1 MTEDSADNLS
11 HGNAPKGY
19 LSAKMKPY
27 HKLFIYELSDKISVK
42 RDVFGRY
49 FIGCWNEGKSSF
61 LFFSRQR
68 DEEVKTWLGHQARG
82 KLVSRHVMDYRDWQA
97 GEDLKPLCIGKLVI
111 CPTWEE
117 TKIAEDEIFIRLD
130 PGVVFGTGLHPTTR
144 GCLKAL
150 WDIYQMGAPQKVL
163 DIGTGTGILAISA
176 AKLGA
181 QKVVAVDHNELAV
194 ETARRNVVLNE
205 VEDRVKVKWG
215 EAEDFSGKRAD
226 LVLANLHFTAI
237 NDLLN
242 REEPFSKGWLVLSGL
257 FHGQASDVLA
267 SLEKWQLT
275 LNDRM
280 EENRWVTLVLRRTP

>member
-1 MTEDSADNLS
+1 MTEDSSNNLS

-19 LSAKMKPY
+19 LPANMKPY
-27 HKLFIYELSDKISVK
+27 HKLFIYELSDEISVK
-42 RDVFGRY
+42 GDVFGRH

-61 LFFSRQR
+61 LFFSRQQ
-68 DEEVKTWLGHQARG
+68 DEEVRTWLGHQGRG

-97 GEDLKPLCIGKLVI
+97 GEDLKPVRIGKLVI

-117 TKIAEDEIFIRLD
+117 AKIADDEIFIRLD

-150 WDIYQMGAPQKVL
+150 WDIYQMDAPQKVL

-181 QKVVAVDHNELAV
+181 QEVLAVDHNELAV
-194 ETARRNVVLNE
+194 ETARRNVVLNK

-215 EAEDFSGKRAD
+215 EAEAFSGKRAD

-242 REEPFSKGWLVLSGL
+242 REELFSKGWLVYSGL
-257 FHGQASDVLA
+257 FHGQVSDVLA
-267 SLEKWQLT
+267 SLEKCQLT

-280 EENRWVTLVLRRTP
+280 EENRWVTLVLRGTP

>member
-1 MTEDSADNLS
+1 ME
-11 HGNAPKGY
+11 
-19 LSAKMKPY
+19 PY
-27 HKLFIYELSDKISVK
+27 HKLFIYELSDEISVK
-42 RDVFGRY
+42 GDVFGQH

-61 LFFSRQR
+61 LFFSRQH
-68 DEEVKTWLGHQARG
+68 DEEVRKWLAHQARG

-97 GEDLKPLCIGKLVI
+97 GEDLKPFRIEKLVI

-117 TKIAEDEIFIRLD
+117 AEIAEDEILIRLD

-150 WDIYQMGAPQKVL
+150 WDIYRMDTPQKVL

-181 QKVVAVDHNELAV
+181 QRVVAVDHNNLAV
-194 ETARRNVVLNE
+194 ETARRNVVLNA
-205 VEDRVKVKWG
+205 VENRVKVKWG
-215 EAEDFSGKRAD
+215 EAEAFSREKNH

-242 REEPFSKGWLVLSGL
+242 REKLVFKGWLVLSGL
-257 FHGQASDVLA
+257 FPGQVSDILG
-267 SLEKWQLT
+267 SLGKWQLT

-280 EENRWVTLVLRRTP
+280 EENRWVTLVLRKIP